1 MNEVLSNEERG
12 RSGSPL
18 LAVLAFLSTLLL
30 ITGLISGEAPA
41 REGPAASVAAPAAT
55 VSGPAEGA
63 SNEMLGC
70 GEAESCYASN

>member
-1 MNEVLSNEERG
+1 MNEVPGNEERS

-41 REGPAASVAAPAAT
+41 REGPPASVSTPAPA
-55 VSGPAEGA
+55 VSAPAEET
-63 SNEMLGC
+63 SNTTLGC
-70 GEAESCYASN
+70 GDAESCYASN